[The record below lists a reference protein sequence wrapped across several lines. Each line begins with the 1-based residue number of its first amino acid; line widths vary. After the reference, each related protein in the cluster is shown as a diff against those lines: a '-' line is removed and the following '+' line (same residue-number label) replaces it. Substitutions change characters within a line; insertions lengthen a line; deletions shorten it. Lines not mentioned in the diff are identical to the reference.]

1 MPCFIDTIDMLRL
14 MVVKKRKSERGRKPT
29 QFYHLTTEMLNLDN
43 FAVLSSSPVSLVP
56 NRGLMILYIEGLL
69 GSWEMVI
76 VKVKVIV
83 KVIVKVSVKVIVKV
97 RVIVKVN
104 MKVKVTV

>member
-1 MPCFIDTIDMLRL
+1 
-14 MVVKKRKSERGRKPT
+14 
-29 QFYHLTTEMLNLDN
+29 MLNLDN

-83 KVIVKVSVKVIVKV
+83 KESVKVIVKVRVIVKVIVKVSVKVIVKV

>member
-1 MPCFIDTIDMLRL
+1 MPCFIDTIDRLRL

-83 KVIVKVSVKVIVKV
+83 KESVKVIVKV